1 MKEFRDNQDMYSVP
15 RINAWTANIIANK
28 LEEVYEQEIFIE
40 LVMNNIMEAIWEAV
54 EDGDTHCTVDFK
66 GEIND
71 ELKLEVLNRLNDM
84 RYDVKMGIDTEE
96 EVEMFMEYES
106 MAEEDE
112 SVADMLY
119 EAYCSSSCYVIF
131 WDNVEIGGLGE

>member
-1 MKEFRDNQDMYSVP
+1 MREFRENKDMYSVP

-40 LVMNNIMEAIWEAV
+40 LVMNNIMEVIWEAV
-54 EDGDTHCTVDFK
+54 EDGGTHCTVDFK
-66 GEIND
+66 GEMND
-71 ELKLEVLNRLNDM
+71 ELKMEVINRLEDLA
-84 RYDVKMGIDTEE
+84 YTVKMGIDTEE

-112 SVADMLY
+112 SVAEMLD